1 MNQIHAVIKV
11 PLGTIPKLSVESCME
26 IIFSEGLKAV
36 IGIYW
41 LNVRELGIAQL
52 AGMGGALLLGSQTVI
67 SSIGWTSLV
76 SGGLIEMKLLEKPLI
91 RLTTLT

>member
-1 MNQIHAVIKV
+1 
-11 PLGTIPKLSVESCME
+11 ME

-36 IGIYW
+36 SGIYW